1 MSNAPVLVG
10 ITRPQPAP
18 IASDAVRILR
28 NYTINGQPLTTD
40 TTIQVGDIIDVEL
53 NVITFVAAPYLT
65 IQEPLPTIGEVIA
78 LTPPHDSHTRI
89 DDALLIIHS
98 TSPAP
103 SIMKC
108 HYRIKIT
115 YAGHIITP
123 PSTVSDGA
131 GTWYAQSQPQSIYV
145 STP

>member
-1 MSNAPVLVG
+1 M
-10 ITRPQPAP
+10 
-18 IASDAVRILR
+18 LR
-28 NYTINGQPLTTD
+28 DYTINGQPLTTD
-40 TTIQVGDIIDVEL
+40 TLLKVGDIIDVEL
-53 NVITFVAAPYLT
+53 NVITFAATPYLL

-89 DDALLIIHS
+89 DTALLMIHS

-103 SIMKC
+103 AIIKC

-115 YAGHIITP
+115 HAGHIIV
-123 PSTVSDGA
+123 PSSNASDGA
-131 GTWYAQSQPQSIYV
+131 GTWHAQSQPQSIYA